1 MTRAAKTAIDI
12 STSVPICSPS
22 RISLHSELFLVAGD
36 RVSCVR
42 CCHQDLR
49 KLPCVLRREVEP
61 LSLGL
66 VPLVAAPT
74 EFDSLECH
82 DHLLPWHTGQPHVIY
97 ARFEARHGPPETGR
111 GQFVVPGDVN
121 DHLEGLLSK
130 IRWVLAR
137 SPAGR
142 QVGFSAS
149 RSR

>member
-1 MTRAAKTAIDI
+1 MTAQRHERTLRSSAHNRLGRAIGSYPGGAHLWSSTSLWSSRQTMTRAAKTAIDI

-82 DHLLPWHTGQPHVIY
+82 DHL
-97 ARFEARHGPPETGR
+97 
-111 GQFVVPGDVN
+111 
-121 DHLEGLLSK
+121 
-130 IRWVLAR
+130 
-137 SPAGR
+137 
-142 QVGFSAS
+142 
-149 RSR
+149 